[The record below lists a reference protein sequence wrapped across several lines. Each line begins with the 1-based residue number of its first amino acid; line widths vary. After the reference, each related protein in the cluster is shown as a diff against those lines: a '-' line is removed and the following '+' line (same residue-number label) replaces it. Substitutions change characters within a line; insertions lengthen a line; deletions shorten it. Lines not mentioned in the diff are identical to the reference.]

1 MHLRKGQKKD
11 LSSLIALKE
20 SLAEIQHQL
29 SQIESLLGTSA
40 SEIKAKLKALDTLLQ
55 ADEGAVASTP
65 DTLSI
70 APGLELSRIK
80 TVFQKLS
87 TSQSQDQILQTY
99 LEEAQSLASRGV
111 LFLKKDD
118 QYVPWKAIGFQLEQ
132 VESVGTQDQENPIL
146 KAALRKRIVVPR
158 TDLDP
163 IFAWLKQAGELPRA
177 ALCIPFVFDDFV
189 PVVLYV
195 DSSDSI
201 PLDSLELLSHLTVL
215 VLKNQYLQQL
225 TGSEPSGQEVVST
238 DLAPSGE
245 PLPASAQERQPE
257 KTTAIRERTELPES
271 VEFIQF
277 RADSASSLQQESER
291 SEKERPPSRL
301 VLEQTKPQVEVPSQP
316 QSSFS
321 SEEDKYHAEAR
332 RLSRLLVSEIKL
344 HNGQE
349 INQGRQH
356 KDLYSRLKEDIDGG
370 WEKYREQVHPA
381 VASKRDYYH
390 EEVARILAMGDER
403 LMGSDY
409 PGAIL
414 NPKP

>member
-1 MHLRKGQKKD
+1 M
-11 LSSLIALKE
+11 IALRE

-29 SQIESLLGTSA
+29 SQIESRLGTTA
-40 SEIKAKLKALDTLLQ
+40 SEIQAKLKALDTLLQ
-55 ADEGAVASTP
+55 ENEGAVASTP
-65 DTLSI
+65 DALSI

-80 TVFQKLS
+80 TVFRKLAV
-87 TSQSQDQILQTY
+87 SQSQDQILQTY
-99 LEEAQSLASRGV
+99 LEEAQSLASRGI
-111 LFLKKDD
+111 LFLKKDH
-118 QYVPWKAIGFQLEQ
+118 QYVPWKAIGFQLQQ

-158 TDLDP
+158 RDLDQ
-163 IFAWLKQAGELPRA
+163 IFAWLKQAAELPRA
-177 ALCIPFVFDDFV
+177 ALCIPLVFDDFV

-215 VLKNQYLQQL
+215 VLKNQYLQRL
-225 TGSEPSGQEVVST
+225 TGSEPSGQEVLCA

-257 KTTAIRERTELPES
+257 KTTAMTKRTELPEPA
-271 VEFIQF
+271 EFIPS
-277 RADSASSLQQESER
+277 RADSASLLQQESER
-291 SEKERPPSRL
+291 SE
-301 VLEQTKPQVEVPSQP
+301 
-316 QSSFS
+316 
-321 SEEDKYHAEAR
+321 EEDKYHAEAR

-356 KDLYSRLKEDIDGG
+356 KDLYSRLKEDIDSG
-370 WEKYREQVHPA
+370 WEKYQEQVHPT
-381 VASKRDYYH
+381 VTSKRDYYH
-390 EEVARILAMGDER
+390 EEVARILAMGDES

-414 NPKP
+414 K